1 MPPQMGIPPPN
12 QAIGYHSQ
20 PTSTSTAPTSSYP
33 IQLQRQELDRRE
45 GLEHPPGYQQNSY
58 ASELSADQR
67 RAQQEAEKNSSSFNL
82 SQGQGG
88 STGGFDEPSVWNT
101 AKSWANS
108 AGEKL
113 SAVEAEVWKKI
124 NK

>member
-1 MPPQMGIPPPN
+1 MPPQMGMPAPYQPV
-12 QAIGYHSQ
+12 GSHSQ
-20 PTSTSTAPTSSYP
+20 PTSTSTAASSSYP
-33 IQLQRQELDRRE
+33 VSLPQQSSDRD
-45 GLEHPPGYQQNSY
+45 GSLEHPPGYQQNSY
-58 ASELSADQR
+58 ASEMSADQR

-88 STGGFDEPSVWNT
+88 GAGGFEEQSVWDA
-101 AKSWANS
+101 AKGWASS